1 MSVIGVILLAIL
13 AYLYFSVMK
22 NNAQIEKGYKS
33 YVKSNYTQ
41 VLNDYDDLNGK
52 NLDKEAL
59 YIYAKATL
67 KQINKAWK
75 KIKREL
81 IKQYY
86 TKFE

>member
-52 NLDKEAL
+52 
-59 YIYAKATL
+59 I
-67 KQINKAWK
+67 
-75 KIKREL
+75 
-81 IKQYY
+81 
-86 TKFE
+86 